1 MPERK
6 IIHLDLDAFFCSAE
20 ELRRPELKGI
30 PFAVG
35 GRPESRGVVSSCSYA
50 ARQLGIHSAMPM
62 AQAVRVYPK
71 LIRVSGDYSYYQS
84 LSHQVMDIL
93 RSWSGRIEP
102 ISIDEAFLDLTDL
115 SDPPQFLA
123 EKLQAQIK
131 TETGLPCSIG
141 VASNKLVAKMAT
153 DVGKSRHKGIT
164 TPAAITIVPNGT
176 EREFLAP
183 LKVKMLWGVGPK
195 TAAVLEE
202 MGIMTIGQLA
212 LMEEARLIQR
222 FGKTG
227 RDLAR
232 RSRGEDD
239 RPVEE
244 SHTVK
249 SISQETTFARDE
261 ADGQVIE
268 KVIRE
273 LSTQVAH
280 SLRKE
285 GFYAC
290 TVRLKL
296 RWADFTTLTRQT
308 TFSQPVDQDLIISE
322 TAIGLLHQVWKPGTL
337 VRLVG
342 VGAANLTENIRQLE
356 LWDTTAD
363 KERRLLQAVDALK
376 EKFGKD
382 SIQRGFDKPD
392 VKSNIR
398 SK

>member
-6 IIHLDLDAFFCSAE
+6 IFHLDLDAFFCSAE
-20 ELRRPELKGI
+20 ELRRPELAGI

-35 GRPESRGVVSSCSYA
+35 GRPDSRGVVASCSYA

-62 AQAVRVYPK
+62 AQAVRLCPK
-71 LIRVSGDYSYYQS
+71 LVRVSGDYAYYQS
-84 LSHQVMDIL
+84 LSHQVMDVL
-93 RSWSGRIEP
+93 RNWSGRIEP

-115 SDPPQFLA
+115 SEPSLSLA
-123 EKLQAQIK
+123 EKLQKQIK

-164 TPAAITIVPNGT
+164 TPAAITIVPFGT

-202 MGIMTIGQLA
+202 MGILTIGQLTQVD
-212 LMEEARLIQR
+212 ERRLAQR
-222 FGKTG
+222 FGKMG
-227 RDLAR
+227 SDLAR
-232 RSRGEDD
+232 RARGEDD

-261 ADGQVIE
+261 ADGQVLE

-273 LSTQVAH
+273 LSTQVGH

-285 GFYAC
+285 GICAC
-290 TVRLKL
+290 TIRLKL
-296 RWADFTTLTRQT
+296 RWADFTTITRQT
-308 TFSQPVDQDLIISE
+308 THSQPVDQDQIIAE
-322 TAIGLLHQVWKPGTL
+322 TAITLLHQAWKPGTL

-342 VGAANLTENIRQLE
+342 VGAANLTDNIRQLE
-356 LWDTTAD
+356 LWDTEAD

-376 EKFGKD
+376 EKFGNQT
-382 SIQRGFDKPD
+382 IQRGFDKPD
-392 VKSNIR
+392 VKSNIP